1 MVVFLSLAVVYLTN
15 RQVVDQHLSA
25 IRLSLSVMLSGG
37 RASRELV
44 ATDEPVMKMEAD
56 VPASTACESEVSV
69 EVELKDYATQIY
81 LQPGAQT
88 TRLLDLKLAIME
100 AALLADP
107 ESDSLPT
114 QWLAGD
120 LDSMVVHCDG
130 PKGGE
135 ALLTDANY
143 PRFRASLRELR
154 VSQSVVNA
162 APYNLW
168 PIPNPNPDLDPIPN
182 SEPAPNPNPNLD
194 PNQVKAAPKKRVA
207 PYVPRNPT
215 VAPAAQHAKRPGQGA
230 VPVSALDAALAA
242 RSAMLSDDLVMD

>member
-69 EVELKDYATQIY
+69 EIELKDYATQIY

-120 LDSMVVHCDG
+120 LDSMVVHCND

-143 PRFRASLRELR
+143 RRFRASLRELR
-154 VSQSVVNA
+154 VSQSVVIRRA
-162 APYNLW
+162 LTLALS
-168 PIPNPNPDLDPIPN
+168 ITLILAL
-182 SEPAPNPNPNLD
+182 SLNPNPNHNCD
-194 PNQVKAAPKKRVA
+194 PSPS
-207 PYVPRNPT
+207 PSPT
-215 VAPAAQHAKRPGQGA
+215 PNHR
-230 VPVSALDAALAA
+230 
-242 RSAMLSDDLVMD
+242 

>member
-15 RQVVDQHLSA
+15 REVVDQQLSA
-25 IRLSLSVMLSGG
+25 IRLSLRVMLSSG
-37 RASRELV
+37 RATRELV
-44 ATDEPVMKMEAD
+44 ATDEPVMKMDAD

-69 EVELKDYATQIY
+69 EIELKDYATQIY

-120 LDSMVVHCDG
+120 LDSMVVHCDD

-143 PRFRASLRELR
+143 QRFRASLRELR

-162 APYNLW
+162 VPYNLR
-168 PIPNPNPDLDPIPN
+168 PIPHPNPSPV
-182 SEPAPNPNPNLD
+182 PNPNPNPNCD
-194 PNQVKAAPKKRVA
+194 PSPS
-207 PYVPRNPT
+207 PSPSPNPN
-215 VAPAAQHAKRPGQGA
+215 HR
-230 VPVSALDAALAA
+230 
-242 RSAMLSDDLVMD
+242 